1 MSCTLM
7 LDMHLFLS
15 NSRTMQWKQVQKRS
29 SETYC
34 MFEVIQGHSM
44 IQLLKVKSENKK
56 YELYTDTL
64 TFGELI
70 LAAVGAYKRAYLIV
84 SL

>member
-1 MSCTLM
+1 
-7 LDMHLFLS
+7 
-15 NSRTMQWKQVQKRS
+15 
-29 SETYC
+29 